1 MDNNRM
7 VLKYGEK
14 LEKKNQLILVGAG
27 YIGRQAAQFF
37 EEKRVK
43 YFADNSVEKIGT
55 MIEDVPV
62 IAMSDL
68 PGLEKEYDIVIAST
82 QYLQEFAE
90 QLKAL
95 GIKEFYRFTDGF
107 SFEIEEALAPYLGQ
121 RIALYGTGD
130 YAEAVLNVL
139 GKDRV
144 RYVLDDPK
152 TGEVGRAWNG
162 YTVKAIEDVAEDV
175 DCVYVGEQFPRGFVG
190 NALLRSVPNRKFRIV
205 DVNEFQFG
213 QRKLITNN
221 YGMDGF
227 EAKDEE
233 AFNEQI
239 RNREDFFGQI
249 SLYVTRICEMDK
261 IPLFRNVE
269 IETQNKC
276 NGVCSFC
283 PANRNN
289 DTREAHYMSEEL
301 FEKIIFELEEL
312 DYDGK
317 LFMYGND
324 EPLLDDRIERF
335 TQFARRHLPRTR
347 ILFSTNGI
355 LLTLDRFKE
364 IIPYV
369 DDFRLN
375 NYNDRL
381 ELIPSAVKVREY
393 CLEHPELIRKTTIL
407 MRKANEILSSRGG
420 DAPNRK
426 ELISYAKETCGEPY
440 RTMIIR
446 PTGKVSLCC
455 CDVLGKHT
463 LGNVKKETLV
473 TVWHGAGY
481 KEVRE
486 KLKKGRGAIAQCEYC
501 DWVSMF

>member
-1 MDNNRM
+1 MI
-7 VLKYGEK
+7 LKYGEK

-55 MIEDVPV
+55 RIEEVPV

-90 QLKAL
+90 QLKTL
-95 GIKEFYRFTDGF
+95 GIEEFYRFTDGF

-121 RIALYGTGD
+121 KIALYGTGD
-130 YAEAVLNVL
+130 YAESVLNVL
-139 GKDRV
+139 GKSRV
-144 RYVLDDPK
+144 RYVIDDPK
-152 TGEVGRAWNG
+152 DGKVGAIWNG
-162 YTVKAIEDVAEDV
+162 YTVKTIEEIAEEV
-175 DCVYVGEQFPRGFVG
+175 DCVFVGEQFPRGFVG
-190 NALLRSVPNRKFRIV
+190 NALMRNIPNRKFRIV

-213 QRKLITNN
+213 IRQLITNN
-221 YGMDGF
+221 YLHEGF
-227 EAKDEE
+227 EAKDEATYSE
-233 AFNEQI
+233 RVVQNTEM
-239 RNREDFFGQI
+239 NRQV
-249 SLYVTRICEMDK
+249 SLYVSRISEMER

-269 IETQNKC
+269 LETHNKC

-289 DTREAHYMSEEL
+289 DTRETQYMSEGL
-301 FEKIIFELEEL
+301 FEKIIFELAEL

-317 LFMYGND
+317 LFMYCND
-324 EPLLDDRIERF
+324 EPLMDERIERF
-335 TQFARRHLPRTR
+335 VKFARQRLPKTR

-393 CLEHPELIRKTTIL
+393 CLEHPELVRKTTIL

-420 DAPNRK
+420 DAPNRS
-426 ELISYAKETCGEPY
+426 ELVSHAKETCGEPY

-446 PTGKVSLCC
+446 PTGKVSLCSS
-455 CDVLGKHT
+455 DVLGKYT
-463 LGNVKKETLV
+463 LGDVSKDTMKA
-473 TVWHGAGY
+473 VWYGEGY
-481 KEVRE
+481 REIRE
-486 KLKKGRGAIAQCEYC
+486 KLKTGRGAIAQCEYC